1 MKKVLFYLAVS
12 FLAVSCGKNSA
23 NISATISGA
32 GDKEVVLQRLDIN
45 NVVSVDTVKTNKNGN
60 LSCKIKFADNAPQF
74 YYLSYNNR
82 RIASMIVMPKDNI
95 TITADTLGN
104 YNVNGSK
111 ESALLK
117 RLDSSLVAVQ
127 AKYSELAAKVG
138 YAVAAK
144 DEEAVKT
151 LRQDMG
157 RLYVKYKQGVM
168 KQILGNPYSFSNIPA
183 LYQNFS
189 ANLPLFA
196 EFTDGLIFKRVYD
209 SLVTRYPHSAYVMHL
224 KKEADAFDKRVELEQ
239 KLLQAGVSSF
249 PNVSL
254 PDINSKS
261 HELRELEGR
270 PFILYF
276 WGAADV
282 NQKLFNNQLKDIYAA
297 YNPKGLEIYQVS
309 VDTDKAMWATAV
321 KEQQLPWINVCDG
334 ASGSSQAVIAY
345 NITAVPS
352 LFIFDKEGNIVARD
366 IFNDAKLKNILN
378 GICK

>member
-1 MKKVLFYLAVS
+1 MKRVLFFLAVL
-12 FLAVSCGKNSA
+12 FLAVSCGKHNA

-32 GDKEVVLQRLDIN
+32 GDKDVVLQRLDIN
-45 NVVSVDTVKTNKNGN
+45 NIVPVDTIKTNKNGFF
-60 LSCKIKFADNAPQF
+60 SCKIRFADNAPQF

-82 RIASMIVMPKDNI
+82 RIASMIVMPQDNI
-95 TITADTLGN
+95 TIVADTMGN
-104 YNVNGSK
+104 YSIKGSE
-111 ESALLK
+111 ESLLLK
-117 RLDSSLVAVQ
+117 RLDSSLVVAQ
-127 AKYSELAAKVG
+127 TKYNQLAIKV
-138 YAVAAK
+138 
-144 DEEAVKT
+144 EEANLAKEQET
-151 LRQDMG
+151 AKALRQDMG
-157 RLYVKYKQGVM
+157 RLYVKYKQSII
-168 KQILGNPYSFSNIPA
+168 KQILSNPYSFSNIPA
-183 LYQNFS
+183 LYQNFL

-209 SLVTRYPHSAYVMHL
+209 SLVIKYPHSAYVMHL
-224 KKEADAFDKRVELEQ
+224 KKEADAFDRNVEMEQ
-239 KLLQAGVSSF
+239 KLLEAGVSSF
-249 PNVSL
+249 PNITL

-261 HELRELEGR
+261 RELKELEGR

-334 ASGSSQAVIAY
+334 ASGSSKAIITY
-345 NITAVPS
+345 NITTVPS
-352 LFIFDKEGNIVARD
+352 LFIFDKEGNMVARD
-366 IFNDAKLKNILN
+366 IFNETQLKRVLN

>member
-1 MKKVLFYLAVS
+1 MKKVLFFLAVL
-12 FLAVSCGKNSA
+12 FLAVSCGKHSA

-45 NVVSVDTVKTNKNGN
+45 NVVPVDTVKTNKNGFI
-60 LSCKIKFADNAPQF
+60 SCKIRFADNAPQF

-82 RIASMIVMPKDNI
+82 RIASMIVMPQDNI
-95 TITADTLGN
+95 TIVADTIGN
-104 YNVNGSK
+104 YSINGSE
-111 ESALLK
+111 ESLLLK
-117 RLDSSLVAVQ
+117 RLDSSLVAAQ
-127 AKYSELAAKVG
+127 TKYNQLAIKVEE
-138 YAVAAK
+138 ANLAK
-144 DEEAVKT
+144 DEETAKA

-157 RLYVKYKQGVM
+157 RLYVKYKQSII

-183 LYQNFS
+183 LYQNFLT
-189 ANLPLFA
+189 NLPLFA

-209 SLVTRYPHSAYVMHL
+209 SLVTKYPHSAYVMHL
-224 KKEADAFDKRVELEQ
+224 KKEADAFDRNVEMEQ
-239 KLLQAGVSSF
+239 KLLEAGVSSF
-249 PNVSL
+249 PNITL
-254 PDINSKS
+254 PDINSKPR
-261 HELRELEGR
+261 ELKELEGR

-334 ASGSSQAVIAY
+334 ASGSSKAIITY
-345 NITAVPS
+345 NITTVPS
-352 LFIFDKEGNIVARD
+352 LFIFDKEGNMVARD
-366 IFNDAKLKNILN
+366 IFNDAQLKSVLN

>member
-1 MKKVLFYLAVS
+1 MKKVLFFLAVL
-12 FLAVSCGKNSA
+12 FLAVSCGKHSA

-45 NVVSVDTVKTNKNGN
+45 NVVPVDTVKTNKNGFI
-60 LSCKIKFADNAPQF
+60 SCKIRFADNAPQF

-82 RIASMIVMPKDNI
+82 RIASMIVMPQDNI
-95 TITADTLGN
+95 TIVADTIGN
-104 YNVNGSK
+104 YSINGSE
-111 ESALLK
+111 ESVLLK
-117 RLDSSLVAVQ
+117 RLDSSLVAAQ
-127 AKYSELAAKVG
+127 TKYNQLAIKVEE
-138 YAVAAK
+138 ANLAK
-144 DEEAVKT
+144 DEETAKA

-157 RLYVKYKQGVM
+157 RLYVKYKQSII

-183 LYQNFS
+183 LYQNFLT
-189 ANLPLFA
+189 NLPLFA
-196 EFTDGLIFKRVYD
+196 EFTDGLILKRVYD
-209 SLVTRYPHSAYVMHL
+209 SLVTKYPHSAYVMHL
-224 KKEADAFDKRVELEQ
+224 KKEADAFDRNVEMEQ
-239 KLLQAGVSSF
+239 KLLEAGVSSF
-249 PNVSL
+249 PNITL
-254 PDINSKS
+254 PDINSKPR
-261 HELRELEGR
+261 ELKELEGR

-334 ASGSSQAVIAY
+334 ASGSSKAIITY
-345 NITAVPS
+345 NITTVPS
-352 LFIFDKEGNIVARD
+352 LFIFDKEGNMVARD
-366 IFNDAKLKNILN
+366 IFNDAQLKSILN

>member
-1 MKKVLFYLAVS
+1 MKKVLFFLAVL
-12 FLAVSCGKNSA
+12 FLAVSCGKHSA

-45 NVVSVDTVKTNKNGN
+45 NVVPVDTVKTNKNGFI
-60 LSCKIKFADNAPQF
+60 SCKIRFADNAPQF

-82 RIASMIVMPKDNI
+82 RIASMIVMPQDNI
-95 TITADTLGN
+95 TIVADTIGN
-104 YNVNGSK
+104 YSINGSE
-111 ESALLK
+111 ESVLLK
-117 RLDSSLVAVQ
+117 RLDSSLVAAQ
-127 AKYSELAAKVG
+127 TKYNQLAIKVEE
-138 YAVAAK
+138 ANLAK
-144 DEEAVKT
+144 DEETAKA

-157 RLYVKYKQGVM
+157 RLYVKYKQSII

-183 LYQNFS
+183 LYQNFLT
-189 ANLPLFA
+189 NLPLFA

-209 SLVTRYPHSAYVMHL
+209 SLVTKYPHSAYVMHL
-224 KKEADAFDKRVELEQ
+224 KKEADAFDRNVEMEQ
-239 KLLQAGVSSF
+239 KLLEAGVSSF
-249 PNVSL
+249 PNITL
-254 PDINSKS
+254 PDINSKPR
-261 HELRELEGR
+261 ELKELEGR

-334 ASGSSQAVIAY
+334 ASGSSKAIITY
-345 NITAVPS
+345 NITTVPS
-352 LFIFDKEGNIVARD
+352 LFIFDKEGNMVARD
-366 IFNDAKLKNILN
+366 IFNDAQLKSILN